1 MIFKIQIDD
10 GITSTLLAR
19 ECERM
24 IYAAFYIVCDRSVYI
39 NVLYSDG
46 GNDIITDSI
55 LDIRNRNLYDCGW
68 VKIPPVHTEETE
80 VEITPE
86 FPPVRT
92 EYTVSMDTE
101 PTGTCSADTHAYTGR
116 DTTRDFSS
124 PFIEIRRNPDGTIHI
139 PHPWE

>member
-24 IYAAFYIVCDRSVYI
+24 IYAAFYVVCDRSLYI

-46 GNDIITDSI
+46 GSDIITDSAFG
-55 LDIRNRNLYDCGW
+55 IRNRNLYDCGW

-80 VEITPE
+80 VEIKPD
-86 FPPVRT
+86 FPPTRT
-92 EYTVSMDTE
+92 VCAGSM
-101 PTGTCSADTHAYTGR
+101 GTDPIESASADTFAYGS
-116 DTTRDFSS
+116 DTSREFSS
-124 PFIEIRRNPDGTIHI
+124 PFMEIRRNPDGTIHI
-139 PHPWE
+139 PVYTWE

>member
-1 MIFKIQIDD
+1 MIFKIQIGN
-10 GITSTLLAR
+10 GITSTLIAR

-46 GNDIITDSI
+46 GNDIITDSAFAI
-55 LDIRNRNLYDCGW
+55 QNRNLYDCGW

-86 FPPVRT
+86 FPPIRT
-92 EYTVSMDTE
+92 AYTMSMGTE
-101 PTGTCSADTHAYTGR
+101 PTGSCSADTFAYTGSDTSR
-116 DTTRDFSS
+116 DLSS
-124 PFIEIRRNPDGTIHI
+124 PFIEIRRDPDGMIRI
-139 PHPWE
+139 PDPWE